1 LALDILGFMAKKI
14 LMCPPTYFD
23 IEYEINVWMH
33 QDDQPSSETAQSQ
46 WDKLYDIYKNQLG
59 WDVQLIKP
67 VEHLPDMV
75 FATDCCLRVGDKI
88 LLSSFRY
95 PQRQP
100 ETKQFEKWFEANG
113 YTELK
118 QANNF
123 FEGGGDNMLCG
134 DKIIAGHGFRSDAGA
149 AAEMGDYF
157 GLEVI
162 SLKIIDPRFYH
173 LDTSLAVLA
182 DDTVAYYPAAI
193 DQASQA
199 RLKAAIPNL
208 IEATLE
214 EAQGFGLN
222 AVSDGHTVIT
232 SNQSESLLEK
242 YRDAGFEVIGTPIL
256 EFRKSG
262 GGVKC
267 LTLDLT

>member
-1 LALDILGFMAKKI
+1 MPKKI

-33 QDDQPSSETAQSQ
+33 QDDQPSEETAQQQ
-46 WDKLYDIYKNQLG
+46 WDKLHDIYVKQLG
-59 WDVQLIKP
+59 WEIELVDP
-67 VEHLPDMV
+67 VKGLPDMV
-75 FATDCCLRVGDKI
+75 FATDCCLKIGDKV

-95 PQRQP
+95 PERQP
-100 ETKQFEKWFEANG
+100 ETGHFERWFRDHG
-113 YTELK
+113 YSDLK
-118 QANNF
+118 QSSYL

-134 DKIIAGHGFRSDAGA
+134 DKIIAGHGFRSDSEA
-149 AAEMGDYF
+149 AQQMQDYF
-157 GLEVI
+157 DLEVV
-162 SLKIIDPRFYH
+162 SLKIVDPRFYH
-173 LDTSLAVLA
+173 LDTSLAVLSA
-182 DDTVAYYPAAI
+182 DTVAYYPEAI
-193 DQASQA
+193 DKPSQA

-208 IEATLE
+208 IEATLQQ
-214 EAQGFGLN
+214 AQGFGLN

-232 SNQSESLLEK
+232 SNESESLLQK

-267 LTLDLT
+267 LTLDLSK

>member
-1 LALDILGFMAKKI
+1 MAKKI

-33 QDDQPSSETAQSQ
+33 QDDQPSDETAQQQ
-46 WDKLYDIYKNQLG
+46 WQKLHNIYTDKLK
-59 WDVQLIKP
+59 WDVQLVDP
-67 VEHLPDMV
+67 VQHLPDMV
-75 FATDCCLRVGDKI
+75 FATDCCLKVGDKI

-100 ETKQFEKWFEANG
+100 ETGQFEKWFGDNG

-118 QANNF
+118 QARNF
-123 FEGGGDNMLCG
+123 FEGGGDNLLCG
-134 DKIIAGHGFRSDAGA
+134 DKIIAGHGFRSAPEA
-149 AAEMGDYF
+149 ADEMRQYF
-157 GLEVI
+157 GVEVV

-173 LDTSLAVLA
+173 LDTSLAVLSA
-182 DDTVAYYPAAI
+182 DTVAYYPEAI
-193 DQASQA
+193 DGPSRA
-199 RLKAAIPNL
+199 RLKAAVPNL

-222 AVSDGHTVIT
+222 AISDGHTIVT
-232 SNQSESLLEK
+232 SNESASLIAK
-242 YRDAGFEVIGTPIL
+242 YQAAGFEVISTPIL

-267 LTLDLT
+267 LTLDLS

>member
-1 LALDILGFMAKKI
+1 MPKKV

-33 QDDQPSSETAQSQ
+33 QDDQPSEQTAQDQ
-46 WDKLYDIYKNQLG
+46 WNKLYDIYINRLG
-59 WDVQLIKP
+59 WEVELINP
-67 VEHLPDMV
+67 VKGLPDMV
-75 FATDCCLRVGDKI
+75 FATDCCLKVGDKI

-100 ETKQFEKWFEANG
+100 EPGHFEKWFRDHG
-113 YTELK
+113 YSDIK
-118 QANNF
+118 RANNF

-134 DKIIAGHGFRSDAGA
+134 DKIIAGYGFRSDPEAAGEM
-149 AAEMGDYF
+149 AEYF

-162 SLKIIDPRFYH
+162 SLKIVDPRFYH
-173 LDTSLAVLA
+173 LDTSLAVLS
-182 DDTVAYYPAAI
+182 DDTVAYYPGAI
-193 DQASQA
+193 DQESQR

-208 IEATLE
+208 IEATE
-214 EAQGFGLN
+214 PEAKGFGLN

-232 SNQSESLLEK
+232 SNESVGLLNK
-242 YRDAGFEVIGTPIL
+242 YKDAGFEIVGTPIL

-267 LTLDLT
+267 LTLDLG

>member
-1 LALDILGFMAKKI
+1 MAQKV

-33 QDDQPSSETAQSQ
+33 QDDQPSGLTAQQQ
-46 WDKLYDIYKNQLG
+46 WDKLYKIYTQQLG
-59 WDVQLIKP
+59 WQVELIEP
-67 VEHLPDMV
+67 VKGLPDMV
-75 FATDCCLRVGDKI
+75 FATDCCLMVNGKI

-95 PQRQP
+95 PERQP
-100 ETKQFEKWFEANG
+100 ETEHFKKWFEANG
-113 YTELK
+113 YSDFK
-118 QANNF
+118 QADNF

-134 DKIIAGHGFRSDAGA
+134 DKIIAGHGFRSAPEA
-149 AAEMGDYF
+149 ADEMRRYF

-173 LDTSLAVLA
+173 LDTSLVVLS
-182 DDTVAYYPAAI
+182 DDTVAYFPGAI
-193 DQASQA
+193 DEASRR
-199 RLKAAIPNL
+199 RLKAAVPNL
-208 IEATLE
+208 IEATEE

-222 AVSDGHTVIT
+222 AVSDGRTIIT
-232 SNQSESLLEK
+232 SDVNQSLLDK
-242 YRDAGFEVIGTPIL
+242 YRSAGFEVIGTPIL

-267 LTLDLT
+267 LTLKIR

>member
-1 LALDILGFMAKKI
+1 LIPMKI

-33 QDDQPSSETAQSQ
+33 QDDQPSNDTAQQQ
-46 WDKLYDIYKNQLG
+46 WDKLYKIYTEQLG
-59 WDVQLIKP
+59 WEVQLIEP
-67 VEHLPDMV
+67 VNHLPDMV
-75 FATDCCLRVGDKI
+75 FATDCCLMIDGKI
-88 LLSSFRY
+88 LLSSFRF
-95 PQRQP
+95 PERQP
-100 ETKQFEKWFEANG
+100 ESDHFGEWFSANG
-113 YTELK
+113 YNNVKTAK
-118 QANNF
+118 NF

-134 DKIIAGHGFRSDAGA
+134 DKIIAGYGYRSSPEA
-149 AAEMGDYF
+149 AQEMQDYF
-157 GLEVI
+157 GLEVV
-162 SLKIIDPRFYH
+162 SLKIVDPRFYH
-173 LDTSLAVLA
+173 LDTSLAVLSS
-182 DDTVAYYPAAI
+182 DTVAYYPGAI
-193 DQASQA
+193 DQESRI
-199 RLKAAIPNL
+199 RLKNAIPNL

-232 SNQSESLLEK
+232 SDENKSLLQK

-267 LTLDLT
+267 LTLKLR

>member
-1 LALDILGFMAKKI
+1 MAKKI

-33 QDDQPSSETAQSQ
+33 EDNQPSEQTAQEQ
-46 WDKLYDIYKNQLG
+46 WDKLYKIYTEQLG
-59 WDVQLIKP
+59 WEVQLIDP
-67 VEHLPDMV
+67 VKNLPDMV
-75 FATDCCLRVGDKI
+75 FATDCCLMINGKA

-95 PQRQP
+95 PERQP
-100 ETKQFEKWFEANG
+100 ETDHFEKWLRDNG
-113 YTELK
+113 FTDLK
-118 QANNF
+118 KALNL

-134 DKIIAGHGFRSDAGA
+134 NKIIAGHGFRSDEA
-149 AAEMGDYF
+149 AAKEMEDFF
-157 GLEVI
+157 GLEVV
-162 SLKIIDPRFYH
+162 SLKIVDPRFYH
-173 LDTSLAVLA
+173 LDTSLAVLGP
-182 DDTVAYYPAAI
+182 DTIAYYPAAI
-193 DQASQA
+193 DKASQE

-222 AVSDGHTVIT
+222 AVSDGKTVIT
-232 SNQSESLLEK
+232 SDENESLLQK
-242 YRDAGFEVIGTPIL
+242 YRDTGLEVIGTPIL

-267 LTLDLT
+267 LTLDLSK